1 MATSLKI
8 TEMSH
13 FNENHVRDRLGHSV
27 THSDQS
33 FARGPTIIM
42 PNVHLDGQSFHH
54 SGIVVP
60 TRSPHFGVESSSHH
74 GSNTNT
80 DLVIARAISTVVG
93 ESSNHVRPN
102 SENHDLLAP
111 CGSRSPRTP
120 AVSLSINPITRNRSI
135 QQTLR
140 TVFPTILPEVGNP
153 DVSYVC
159 SISFNTVVSLLVI
172 LLPNFDVLPI
182 RVILIV

>member
-1 MATSLKI
+1 MYVGNTGTSLHCPTAI
-8 TEMSH
+8 RRRATLFTGEYGR
-13 FNENHVRDRLGHSV
+13 NRLGHSV
-27 THSDQS
+27 TNSSQS
-33 FARGPTIIM
+33 FARGPTVTM

-80 DLVIARAISTVVG
+80 DVVVARAISTVVG

-102 SENHDLLAP
+102 NENQDLLAP

-120 AVSLSINPITRNRSI
+120 
-135 QQTLR
+135 
-140 TVFPTILPEVGNP
+140 
-153 DVSYVC
+153 
-159 SISFNTVVSLLVI
+159 
-172 LLPNFDVLPI
+172 VLP
-182 RVILIV
+182 